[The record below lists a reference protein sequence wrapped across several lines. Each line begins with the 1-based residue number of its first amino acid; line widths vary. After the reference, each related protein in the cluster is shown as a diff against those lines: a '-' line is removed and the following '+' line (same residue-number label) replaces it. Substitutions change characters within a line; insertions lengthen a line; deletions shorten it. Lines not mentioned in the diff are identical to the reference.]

1 MAINNSTT
9 LNTSSGDAIEVVN
22 AVAFIFLIVFTC
34 VGNFLLLFAIVG
46 SRKLRYTANHFTLS
60 LVFASFVVAATVMPL
75 RVLSFINKDLW
86 ASRPEMCEAYCTCFL
101 LCCAV
106 TVLSLV
112 VACLDRYLSVS
123 TSHAYIKFIGG
134 SCRSL
139 VLIIP
144 CWLVALLLALAPA
157 KFSDGHIHTT
167 HDCKLIRVYQPAYI
181 FTFVAV
187 GVLVPVSFTLLLH
200 MKILKTTV
208 GRFRT
213 VDIRSQDPKLKNLD
227 SSDCTSFKRE
237 TQRAKVTIN
246 VTVSFILF
254 WLPRC
259 IFLLV
264 DNSQSQSIHEVADG
278 LTEILT
284 YCFPASLPLL
294 YATWSA
300 EIKDVFVK
308 RLCPVGS
315 IRQRH
320 DREKYRLVTPHRV
333 VPLGH
338 SRYT

>member
-1 MAINNSTT
+1 MATNDSTT
-9 LNTSSGDAIEVVN
+9 LNTSSEDEMEVVN

-34 VGNFLLLFAIVG
+34 VGNLLLLVAIVG
-46 SRKLRYTANHFTLS
+46 SRKLRYIANHFALS

-75 RVLSFINKDLW
+75 RVLSFINKELW
-86 ASRPEMCEAYCTCFL
+86 ASRPEMCEAYCVCFI

-112 VACLDRYLSVS
+112 VACLDRYFSIS
-123 TSHAYIKFIGG
+123 NNHAYRNFIAG

-139 VLIIP
+139 GLIAP
-144 CWLVALLLALAPA
+144 CWLLAVLLAFAPA
-157 KFSDGHIHTT
+157 KFSDGHLHTI
-167 HDCKLIRVYQPAYI
+167 HDCKLIRVYQPAFIYI
-181 FTFVAV
+181 FVAV
-187 GVLVPVSFTLLLH
+187 GVLIPVSFTLLLH

-213 VDIRSQDPKLKNLD
+213 VDIHGQDPKLTSLD
-227 SSDCTSFKRE
+227 SSDCPSFKKE
-237 TQRAKVTIN
+237 TQRAKVIIN
-246 VTVSFILF
+246 VTLSFILF

-308 RLCPVGS
+308 MLCPVGA

-320 DREKYRLVTPHRV
+320 DREKYRLVTTHRV
-333 VPLGH
+333 APLGQT
-338 SRYT
+338 RYT